1 MNWALIAL
9 ILQGIAYIGA
19 AIYTLWM
26 RQIVKEL
33 DVVKKTLID
42 LVGKVGK
49 VEGEL
54 SRMNG
59 GHHGR

>member
-1 MNWALIAL
+1 MNWALIA
-9 ILQGIAYIGA
+9 IVLQAVAYIGA

-33 DVVKKTLID
+33 DAVKKTLLD